1 MAAAAGLKKTEFIWM
16 DGQLVPWEAAQVHLL
31 THSLHYGLGAFE
43 GIRAY
48 QTADGRTAIFRLH
61 DHIRR
66 LYESAHIC
74 LMEMPRPL
82 AEVEQACVDLL
93 KKNQMAHGYLRP
105 LAWHGDGLMGLG
117 SITPVRVAVAAWEW
131 GSYLGD
137 DGIKNGIRA
146 KVSSFTRMHVNVN
159 LVRGKITG
167 QYTNSVLAKR
177 EALLGGYQEAILLD
191 AQGFV
196 AEATGENIFMVKD
209 NIVFT
214 PPLSSPI
221 LAGITRSSV
230 GHILKDLGLDV
241 RQTTFTRDS
250 LYIADEV
257 FLCGT
262 AAEIT
267 PVREVDNRRVGTG
280 KPGPITQQVQEIY
293 GRTVRGAEKKYEG
306 WLTYL

>member
-1 MAAAAGLKKTEFIWM
+1 MAAGLKKTEFIWM
-16 DGQLVPWEAAQVHLL
+16 DGQVIPWDAAQVHLL

-82 AEVEQACVDLL
+82 AEVEQACIDVL
-93 KKNQMAHGYLRP
+93 KQNKMAHGYLRP

-177 EALLGGYQEAILLD
+177 EALLAGYQEAILLD

-196 AEATGENIFMVKD
+196 AEATGENIFMIKD

-221 LAGITRSSV
+221 LAGITRSSI
-230 GHILKDLGLDV
+230 GHILKDLGMDV

-280 KPGPITQQVQEIY
+280 KPGPVTQQVQEIY
-293 GRTVRGAEKKYEG
+293 GRTVRGAEPKYAS
-306 WLTYL
+306 WLTYV